1 MSHSPSSPPA
11 TAATAASPP
20 PSARE
25 AIAAAAQARLAS
37 ARHGGTGSEAE
48 AQRAKDEADHLLL
61 CRRIVDLQIR
71 RDNGYDKAFECL
83 KTLDT
88 LLSNILSHPTEEKY
102 RSFKSENPRLQR
114 SVLSVPGGT
123 DYLLQA
129 GFGTRT
135 VEFKQQ
141 WYLHSSVQ
149 PPSTSSE
156 ASPASASASP
166 STSTSTSTVS
176 SGNAQKWRRLQ
187 LAHRVLQERLGESE
201 ERAVQKREQ
210 ARREAE
216 VEKNRAARVL
226 QEAQEDR
233 ERVALRA
240 QRERLARA
248 RGQEE
253 PRGGGAG
260 VGPSAVTGS
269 RSGAVYQ
276 QPPPGNRP
284 EYRVNTST
292 LVGAGNQHNAGSSSD
307 EPGAGIDRSDYT
319 AEVPFDEP
327 SSRGEEAELDDE
339 DEQGDKPPP
348 YGREEWGSGRRL
360 GS

>member
-1 MSHSPSSPPA
+1 MSQGELKEDVLTALRHTYRRRADRTSSPARA
-11 TAATAASPP
+11 TAT
-20 PSARE
+20 
-25 AIAAAAQARLAS
+25 Q
-37 ARHGGTGSEAE
+37 
-48 AQRAKDEADHLLL
+48 
-61 CRRIVDLQIR
+61 
-71 RDNGYDKAFECL
+71 
-83 KTLDT
+83 TLDT

-149 PPSTSSE
+149 PSSTSSE
-156 ASPASASASP
+156 ASSTSASATTSASP
-166 STSTSTSTVS
+166 SPSTSAS
-176 SGNAQKWRRLQ
+176 SANSAQKWRRLQ

-201 ERAVQKREQ
+201 DRAVQKREQ
-210 ARREAE
+210 ARREAD

-253 PRGGGAG
+253 PRGGAAA
-260 VGPSAVTGS
+260 GPSAVTGS

-276 QPPPGNRP
+276 QPPPGTRP

-292 LVGAGNQHNAGSSSD
+292 HVGAESPRNLESSG
-307 EPGAGIDRSDYT
+307 EPGAVIDRSDYT
-319 AEVPFDEP
+319 AEVPFDDP
-327 SSRGEEAELDDE
+327 SNRGDEAELDEE